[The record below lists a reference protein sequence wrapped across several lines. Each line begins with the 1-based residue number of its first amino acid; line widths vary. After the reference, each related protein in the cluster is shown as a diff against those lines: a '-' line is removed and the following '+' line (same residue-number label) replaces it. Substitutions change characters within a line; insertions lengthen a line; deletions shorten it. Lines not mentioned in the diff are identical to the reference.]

1 MFTLKSAFVKSNYLN
16 SNSVHKYIYKLRHFD
31 NSSSRRL
38 LLRATIAMQI
48 GIYILISE
56 RTYFNYLFLGNSHPK
71 TVSETKFV
79 QEKRH

>member
-1 MFTLKSAFVKSNYLN
+1 
-16 SNSVHKYIYKLRHFD
+16 
-31 NSSSRRL
+31 
-38 LLRATIAMQI
+38 MQI

-79 QEKRH
+79 HEKRQIAQAGSCAGKISYEGVASYNVGERSIK